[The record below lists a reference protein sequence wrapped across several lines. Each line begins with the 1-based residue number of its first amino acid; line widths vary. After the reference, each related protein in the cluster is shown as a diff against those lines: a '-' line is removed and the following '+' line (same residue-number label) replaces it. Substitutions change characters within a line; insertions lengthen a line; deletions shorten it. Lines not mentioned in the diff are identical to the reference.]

1 MALYLYKED
10 KSFFF
15 FPLFFFSLLRLIF
28 QELDGRRT
36 CDGVQGSN
44 RQQRNDSQV
53 DVQAEGLVDEN
64 GAGEH
69 VRLRGG
75 GVRKKTKKQKS

>member
-1 MALYLYKED
+1 M
-10 KSFFF
+10 
-15 FPLFFFSLLRLIF
+15 R
-28 QELDGRRT
+28 DGRLT

-69 VRLRGG
+69 VRLRGEGSEKNDEAEKLKKKKMQVQDG
-75 GVRKKTKKQKS
+75 GCSCISAAPLTEILVKM